1 MGLRFLAFLLLVVS
15 SFLTTAA
22 LELSAS
28 ETVVTGPETALSMKN
43 ITVFAKNAASA
54 LAKAQAKNPDWTVI
68 SVKKVNADP
77 KSMAYRVVLK
87 KKQAGASFCLPRS
100 CVLL

>member
-15 SFLTTAA
+15 SFMTTAA

-28 ETVVTGPETALSMKN
+28 ETVVPGPEIALSMKN

-54 LAKAQAKNPDWTVI
+54 LAKAQAKNPDWVVI
-68 SVKKVNADP
+68 SVTKVAKDP

-87 KKQAGASFCLPRS
+87 KK
-100 CVLL
+100 